1 MRIEG
6 WSVDAFGHLHDDEL
20 QGLGSG
26 VNVVVGPNE
35 AGKTTLLHFLRWVL
49 FGFPHH
55 GKPAYRQYKPESGKF
70 GGRVRV
76 VHHDRL
82 IVVERHVSDK
92 QPTLT
97 NENGSPVTDITYGDI
112 VGTAKRELFES
123 VFAITVD
130 ELSDFDPLNTDDVR
144 EHIYAASVV
153 GSGRSARSVLDDLD
167 EERKHA
173 LSPRKGEIRSLA
185 KELKQQLDLL
195 NEAQREAQALPSR
208 RSHVDD
214 LLAEVKAHR
223 ATKDTLTTQAA
234 LNSKLLELWPT
245 WSASLAAREQLGQ
258 LPPPVDL
265 PADPAGSLDRAID
278 QLNQAEEQLD
288 TATTAMG
295 SATRAIEEIELDDAL
310 SAVADDVRSLD
321 RTLPV
326 NEQERS
332 QLAQHEVSLRQQQRL
347 VEERLT
353 ELGAGWTEERATAVD
368 TSIAAVGEIEA
379 FGHDLRQAA
388 QDEQIAQAAVDAADQ
403 RAKDRIGE
411 LEESKGEL
419 EAIQARLAG
428 LSDKRAALEAA
439 QQLRQL
445 LPTRDAL
452 RQASGQQAG
461 FTQALE
467 QMNRRASPTLPRWL
481 GPAAFVVTLVAAVG
495 AIAGFATG
503 APALGALLAAM
514 TVASAAGAMV
524 IVRSSASAAE
534 ADGPAKPVGP
544 PTTSSGEAD
553 LISEKI
559 DAAAATAGLNNDPT
573 AEAVETLLENL
584 RLEQAVAETT
594 AALTRR
600 AEKAQTELDQ
610 TTESHGQRTDGLTT
624 LNSRWE
630 GWLGQRGMP
639 DSLKPDTATMFVS
652 RARSAREAIEA
663 AARLSEQI
671 AELVTSVGGHLE
683 ATTDVLARAGSAV
696 ADDPYRTLFQLAQRI
711 EENAEEQERLTDLES
726 QLVGLEDAVTRARE
740 EADAASRALTDLVTV
755 AGSDGQQGFR
765 KAIETE
771 LRRAELDKIISDSDV
786 GFRGAFGDGTGAIE
800 AKELLSTGDVTVWE
814 TDKVRLDEDAAQAD
828 AEHEAAV
835 REHQDAASALIE
847 LERSAD
853 VPQLS
858 LEVEALRSAMEQAME
873 RWAVAT
879 VAHKAI
885 ADTLGRFERE
895 RQPAVVQRA
904 ADSFGRITDQRYA
917 GLLPEQGD
925 LQVLLPSGIRFD
937 AGQLSRGATEQLYLA
952 MRFGL
957 ALDYAEKT
965 PLPLILDD
973 VLVNADPERRERLA
987 AELALVSEQ
996 IQVLLFTCHPETA
1009 ELMSAGRPDTTV
1021 RQLGT

>member
-6 WSVDAFGHLHDDEL
+6 WSVDAFGHLHDDRL
-20 QGLGSG
+20 QGLGPG

-35 AGKTTLLHFLRWVL
+35 TGKTTLLHFLRWVL

-55 GKPAYRQYKPESGKF
+55 GKAAYRQYKPDSGRF

-130 ELSDFDPLNTDDVR
+130 ELSNFDPLNTDDVR

-153 GSGRSARSVLDDLD
+153 GSGRSARTVLDDLD
-167 EERKHA
+167 RERKDA

-195 NEAQREAQALPSR
+195 NEAQRESHALPGR

-214 LLAEVKAHR
+214 LLAKVKAHR

-234 LNSKLLELWPT
+234 LNSKLLDLWPT
-245 WSASLAAREQLGQ
+245 WSASLAAREQINQ
-258 LPPPVDL
+258 LPARVDL
-265 PADPAGSLDRAID
+265 PADPAGSLDRAIG
-278 QLNQAEEQLD
+278 QMSQAKEELD
-288 TATTAMG
+288 TATTATA
-295 SATRAIEEIELDDAL
+295 SATRAIEEIKLDGAL

-332 QLAQHEVSLRQQQRL
+332 QLAQHEVSLRQQRRL
-347 VEERLT
+347 VEERLKG
-353 ELGAGWTEERATAVD
+353 LGADWTEEQATAVD
-368 TSIAAVGEIEA
+368 TSIAAIGEIET
-379 FGHDLRQAA
+379 FGQDLRQAA
-388 QDEQIAQAAVDAADQ
+388 QDEQIARAAVDAADQ
-403 RAKDRIGE
+403 RAKDRTGE

-419 EAIQARLAG
+419 EAIQAPLLG
-428 LSDKRAALEAA
+428 ISDKRAALEAA

-445 LPTRDAL
+445 LPRRDAL
-452 RQASGQQAG
+452 RQASGEQARL
-461 FTQALE
+461 TQAFE
-467 QMNRRASPTLPRWL
+467 QMNPRSARTLPSWL

-503 APALGALLAAM
+503 APALGALLTAM
-514 TVASAAGAMV
+514 AVASVAGAVV
-524 IVRSSASAAE
+524 IVRSSASATE
-534 ADGPAKPVGP
+534 ADGRVETGAP
-544 PTTSSGEAD
+544 PTSSSGEVEI
-553 LISEKI
+553 LSERI
-559 DAAAATAGLNNDPT
+559 DAAAATAGLTNDPT

-584 RLEQAVAETT
+584 RRQQGVAETT
-594 AALTRR
+594 AALARR
-600 AEKAQTELDQ
+600 AEQAQTELDQ
-610 TTESHGQRTDGLTT
+610 TNESHEQHAEGLTT
-624 LNSRWE
+624 LNSHWQD
-630 GWLGQRGMP
+630 WLGQRGMP
-639 DSLKPDTATMFVS
+639 DTLEPDTATMFVS
-652 RARSAREAIEA
+652 RAGSARETIEA

-671 AELVTSVGGHLE
+671 AELATSAGGHLK
-683 ATTDVLARAGSAV
+683 ATTDVLTRAGSKTT
-696 ADDPYRTLFQLAQRI
+696 DDPYRALFQLAQRI
-711 EENAEEQERLTDLES
+711 SENAKEQERLTALES
-726 QLVGLEDAVTRARE
+726 QLVGLEDAVARAQQ
-740 EADAASRALTDLVTV
+740 EADTASKTLDDLITAVG
-755 AGSDGQQGFR
+755 ADGQQGFR
-765 KAIETE
+765 EAIETE
-771 LRRAELDKIISDSDV
+771 LRRVELAKIISDSDA
-786 GFRGAFGDGTGAIE
+786 GFRGVFGDGVGAIE
-800 AKELLSTGDVTVWE
+800 AKELLSTGNVAMWG
-814 TDKVRLDEDAAQAD
+814 TDKSRLNEDTARAD
-828 AEHEAAV
+828 TEHEAAV
-835 REHQDAASALIE
+835 REHQDAANALIE

-885 ADTLGRFERE
+885 GDTLGRFERE

-917 GLLPEQGD
+917 GLLPDQGE
-925 LQVLLPSGIRFD
+925 LHVLLPSGIRFD

-957 ALDYAEKT
+957 ALDYAAQT

-996 IQVLLFTCHPETA
+996 IQILLFTCHPETA
-1009 ELMSAGRPDTTV
+1009 NS
-1021 RQLGT
+1021 